1 MREEKREEKGE
12 VWVTNIIKENM
23 KSALPLS
30 LLHKSF
36 LCLTD
41 SCFTAEVTHIASL
54 LLKQR
59 KSPIKMSQVYFSTLC
74 SKSLIDWK
82 VRHRAVCYAVKQHSP
97 FKYFLLT
104 QLLSENT
111 SSPRYQRYGR
121 DSRDHLIHP
130 SAPGTVTG
138 RCFSV
143 SFIKLC
149 RSHHIFLNGLLLN
162 SPDI

>member
-1 MREEKREEKGE
+1 
-12 VWVTNIIKENM
+12 M
-23 KSALPLS
+23 KSAFPLS

-59 KSPIKMSQVYFSTLC
+59 KSPIKMSRVYFSTLC
-74 SKSLIDWK
+74 SESLIDWK
-82 VRHRAVCYAVKQHSP
+82 VRHKAVCYAVKQYSS
-97 FKYFLLT
+97 FKYILLT
-104 QLLSENT
+104 QLLSENA
-111 SSPRYQRYGR
+111 SSPKYQRYGR
-121 DSRDHLIHP
+121 DSRDNLIHL
-130 SAPGTVTG
+130 SAPGSVTG

-143 SFIKLC
+143 LYIKLC
-149 RSHHIFLNGLLLN
+149 RSHHIFLNELVLN